1 VRASEQSTNHKEESH
16 AQNTLCCVL
25 IAATAATA
33 TQYYE
38 WIELDGTPEDCGQ
51 GAHITYG
58 AGSIWGVFPYADDGE
73 TWVAHYDPLPTNN
86 DPPDGDWTELD
97 DPVPVDVSHHTGVT
111 FQWTGGNALY
121 VIGDDGNGQT
131 IMTWYLTDAPQ
142 QWVNHY
148 IDEFSLGD
156 GACIVYAPNPSC
168 GPDCQV
174 VGYIYCLPGNGNE
187 FWRYGIEPAA
197 AEYVSVQGIFPPDG
211 STIADQ
217 TPLFKWNYAD
227 PGQYRL
233 QGSTDELFSTTVI
246 DEVVYVPQFQVTSKL
261 ANATYYWRIGLPNGI
276 NWLWGTT
283 HNFVLQGGF
292 TRVHSMPDGVTIANG
307 AAMVYEGD
315 PWSVYRPYIFAAVG
329 GGSTNFYR
337 YNMAT
342 GPGGWTPTGWLKD
355 TPKPQYPGTSLTS
368 NDPTEEYGQWPAA
381 AFGGSTTSDRP
392 WSYESHDP
400 PNDMWVEFPSENFEA
415 FLQPLGAGACFVAG
429 PRPWS
434 YLTTGEQDGEATDYF
449 YAIEPKHIK
458 HPHGGGSQSGDAHTG
473 SIPARVIATYDGIAV
488 EYQVPAAT
496 HVRATLHDAVGRL
509 VGVLD
514 AGSQQPGTHRLSWT
528 RDAEGRRLSAGA
540 YFVLLDLGTEQ
551 TRLKAIMR

>member
-1 VRASEQSTNHKEESH
+1 MLKA
-16 AQNTLCCVL
+16 TLCCVL

-73 TWVAHYDPLPTNN
+73 TWVAHYDPLPTND

-97 DPVPVDVSHHTGVT
+97 DPVPVDISHHTGVT

-131 IMTWYLTDAPQ
+131 IMTWYLPDDQ
-142 QWVNHY
+142 QWVNSY
-148 IDEFSLGD
+148 IYEFSLSD
-156 GACIVYAPNPSC
+156 GACIVFVPNLNY

-233 QGSTDELFSTTVI
+233 QVSTDELFSTTVI

-283 HNFVLQGGF
+283 HTFVLQGGF
-292 TRVHSMPDGVTIANG
+292 VQVSSIPEAVANG

-342 GPGGWTPTGWLKD
+342 GPGGWTPENWLKD

-381 AFGGSTTSDRP
+381 AFGGSTTSDHP

-400 PNDMWVEFPSENFEA
+400 PNDMWVEFPGDNFEA
-415 FLQPLGAGACFVAG
+415 FQQPLGAGACFVAG

-458 HPHGGGSQSGDAHTG
+458 HPHGGGSQSGDAYTG

-488 EYQVPAAT
+488 EYQVPVAT
-496 HVRATLHDAVGRL
+496 HVRATLHDAVGRQ
-509 VGVLD
+509 VGMLD
-514 AGSQQPGTHRLSWT
+514 AGSQQPGTHRLSWS
-528 RDAEGRRLSAGA
+528 RNGEEGRLRAGA
-540 YFVLLDLGTEQ
+540 YFVLLDLGIEQ
-551 TRLKAIMR
+551 IRLKAITR